1 MTAHWEGGCQCGGVR
16 YTVDPAAVRTL
27 YCCHCRECQR
37 QSGSAFGMSLMV
49 DREGFRIR
57 RGRLKSWKR
66 GTDSGGAA
74 CCHFCP
80 DCGCRIY
87 HEYWREDGGGT
98 DSVSVKAGTLDD
110 TGVLK
115 PAGHIWTRRAQPWV
129 RIDPGMLHCDSEPED
144 EAAFEAAYAA
154 ATGALGSDP

>member
-37 QSGSAFGMSLMV
+37 QSGSAFGMSLIV
-49 DREGFRIR
+49 DAKGFRITQ
-57 RGRLKSWKR
+57 GRLKRWVR

-87 HEYWREDGGGT
+87 HEYCREDGDGA
-98 DSVSVKAGTLDD
+98 DAVSVKPGTLDD
-110 TGVLK
+110 TGVLR
-115 PAGHIWTRRAQPWV
+115 PAGHIWTSRAQPWFSF
-129 RIDPGMLHCDSEPED
+129 GAHELCAAGEPEN

-154 ATGALGSDP
+154 RTRHSDP